1 MASPS
6 GDSASSD
13 LGTVPSN
20 PVSHGSASH
29 RQTSEPAK
37 DPTFQ
42 ALLSITSP
50 DRRGSSSASS
60 SAAEGKAPGL
70 IAGGSA
76 THKLGNAG
84 GPLWALWLPPH

>member
-6 GDSASSD
+6 GDSTPSD
-13 LGTVPSN
+13 LGTVLSN
-20 PVSHGSASH
+20 PISHGSAFH
-29 RQTSEPAK
+29 QQTSEPAK

-60 SAAEGKAPGL
+60 SAAEGKAQGL
-70 IAGGSA
+70 ITGASA
-76 THKLGNAG
+76 TNKLGDAE